1 MNKAAI
7 TIFLLLSLGAGAQKQ
22 VATSEQTWLGFI
34 QQVRFSKRWGA
45 TADVH
50 FRTATGLLQGK
61 NLALGRVGAVYF
73 LDDRTQLSAGYAHF
87 YYYPGENHPLA
98 ARPEHRLWQ
107 QVLWT
112 ANGPRLRVQNRIRL
126 EQRWRQQIDSRGSA
140 GDGYNF
146 NYRARTQL
154 QLLYPLGKHPFAPGS
169 VALMLADE
177 AMLNFGKEIV
187 YNSFDQNRLIAGV
200 QLQVGKRDFLQA
212 GYMHIFQQ
220 QASGNKYRQSHVA
233 RIFYTHNL
241 DFREAKR

>member
-7 TIFLLLSLGAGAQKQ
+7 FLFLILSLGASAQKQ
-22 VATSEQTWLGFI
+22 VTTSEQTWLGFI
-34 QQVRFSKRWGA
+34 QQVRLNNRWGL

-50 FRTATGLLQGK
+50 YRTATGWVQGR

-73 LDDRTQLSAGYAHF
+73 LNDRTQLAAGYAHF

-107 QVLWT
+107 QVQWAT
-112 ANGPRLRVQNRIRL
+112 NGPRLRVQNRIRL
-126 EQRWRQQIDSRGSA
+126 EQRWRGHINGRG
-140 GDGYNF
+140 GVDDHYDF
-146 NYRARTQL
+146 NWRARTQL
-154 QLLYPLGKHPFAPGS
+154 QLLYPLGKRPFTPGT

-177 AMLNFGKEIV
+177 LMLNFGKEIV
-187 YNSFDQNRLIAGV
+187 FNSFDQNRVIAGV
-200 QLQVGKRDFLQA
+200 QLQVGKRDVLQA

-220 QASGNKYRQSHVA
+220 QASGVRYRQSHVA

-241 DFREAKR
+241 DFRETKK

>member
-1 MNKAAI
+1 MSKAAI
-7 TIFLLLSLGAGAQKQ
+7 LVFLLLSLGAGAQKQ
-22 VATSEQTWLGFI
+22 VTTSEQSWLGYI
-34 QQVRFSKRWGA
+34 QQLRFSKRWGA
-45 TADVH
+45 TAEVH
-50 FRTATGLLQGK
+50 FRTATGLAQGK
-61 NLALGRVGAVYF
+61 NLSLGRVGAVYF
-73 LDDRTQLSAGYAHF
+73 LGDRTQLAAGYAHF

-112 ANGPRLRVQNRIRL
+112 ANGPKLRVQNRIRL
-126 EQRWRQQIDSRGSA
+126 EQRWRKHINSTGSA
-140 GDGYNF
+140 DPDYDF
-146 NYRARTQL
+146 NHRARTQL
-154 QLLYPLGKHPFAPGS
+154 QLLYPLGKHPFEPGS
-169 VALMLADE
+169 LALMLANE

-233 RIFYTHNL
+233 RIFYTHSL
-241 DFREAKR
+241 DLREARK